1 MPNFDL
7 RGIRIAK
14 CNTEGGYDT
23 PKSAGDAISA
33 NLELRFAEGRL
44 YAESSLAEYLKKAT
58 GGTISIGTKYI
69 PQDTQADMY
78 GLQETT
84 YTVSEKQIK
93 ALAHSGNDTP
103 NYVGT
108 TFYAPDMV
116 DNVEK
121 VTCVFVYRALFGPP
135 SYVFQT
141 MGESFNFQTP
151 TTSGE
156 FLPNNTTDKK
166 LFEVATFDTIEEAV
180 AWQNLMFGYTPPVT
194 PAKMSFETP
203 VETSTETPVETPEE
217 APAETPAEVSAE
229 TPVEVEA

>member
-14 CNTEGGYDT
+14 CKKEGGYEA
-23 PKSAGDAISA
+23 PLSAGDAMSA

-58 GGTISIGTKYI
+58 GGTISIATKYI
-69 PQDTQADMY
+69 PQDAQVDLY

-93 ALAHSGNDTP
+93 ALTHSGNDTP

-108 TFYAPDMV
+108 TFYAPDMI

-121 VTCVFVYRALFGPP
+121 ITCVFVYRALFGPP
-135 SYVFQT
+135 SYAFQT
-141 MGESFNFQTP
+141 RGESFNFQTP
-151 TTSGE
+151 TTTGE

-166 LFEVATFDTIEEAV
+166 LFEVVTVDTIAEAV
-180 AWQNLMFGYTPPVT
+180 AWQNLMFGYTP
-194 PAKMSFETP
+194 A
-203 VETSTETPVETPEE
+203 E
-217 APAETPAEVSAE
+217 AGA
-229 TPVEVEA
+229 